1 MSRLSDLSGKELLV
15 NIANGNKHAF
25 EMFYLNW
32 ESLIYHNI
40 SIFIQDED
48 DRLDIL
54 QDVFVAIWQK
64 RAQLQDIDSISSFVF
79 ILCRN
84 KVFNFLRNSK
94 KKSDLHKEYAQY
106 RSKHNDNI
114 HEIHIKD
121 IERVLEQQ
129 LERLPPKMRQIFEL
143 SRFEDL
149 SHQEI
154 SDKLGISKLTVK
166 KQVQNALKVI
176 KSGFHLIKVLL

>member
-1 MSRLSDLSGKELLV
+1 M
-15 NIANGNKHAF
+15 
-25 EMFYLNW
+25 
-32 ESLIYHNI
+32 
-40 SIFIQDED
+40 
-48 DRLDIL
+48 L
-54 QDVFVAIWQK
+54 QDVFVSIWQK
-64 RAQLQDIDSISSFVF
+64 REQLPSIDNILAFVY

-94 KKSDLHKEYAQY
+94 KKSALHEEYAQY
-106 RSKHNDNI
+106 IGEHHDAI

-121 IERVLEQQ
+121 IEQILEQQ
-129 LERLPPKMRQIFEL
+129 LNRLPPKMRQIFEL
-143 SRFEDL
+143 SRHEDL

-176 KSGFHLIKVLL
+176 KSGFHLIEIFLFLFFF